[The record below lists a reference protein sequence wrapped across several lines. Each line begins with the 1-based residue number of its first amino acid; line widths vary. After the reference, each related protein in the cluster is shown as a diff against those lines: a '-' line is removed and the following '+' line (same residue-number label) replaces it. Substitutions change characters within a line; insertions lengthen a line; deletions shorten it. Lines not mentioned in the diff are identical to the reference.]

1 MSIFLYQ
8 LLFIALGGA
17 FGALSRFGLSQ
28 LVYQVMGRG
37 YPWGTL
43 TVNILGSFCIGF
55 LYIFFESRL
64 QGAVALKQFLMVG
77 FLGALTTFSTFSLD
91 SLLLI
96 ENGFLLKAVVNLIS
110 SVLLCLFAVW
120 LGTVISRLFFN

>member
-1 MSIFLYQ
+1 MYQ
-8 LLFIALGGA
+8 SLFIALGGA
-17 FGALSRFGLSQ
+17 FGAVSRFWLSQ
-28 LVYQVMGRG
+28 FIYQILGRG

-43 TVNILGSFCIGF
+43 TVNLIGSFSIGF

-64 QGAVALKQFLMVG
+64 QGVTELKPFLMVG

-96 ENGFLLKAVVNLIS
+96 ENGFWLKAIINLVS
-110 SVLLCLFAVW
+110 SVLICLFAVW
-120 LGTVISRLFFN
+120 FGTFISRLFFN